1 MSQNTLAKPLPSQA
15 LLSFS
20 MTNIDR
26 LFPGF
31 TLGDFAALYGLPT
44 ILPLSLFLS
53 VKAQLPTQLGGLD
66 TNVAFIDGGNTF
78 KLCRVSRLAQLHQL
92 DPRQVLEGIFIS
104 RAFTAHQ
111 MTSLVFEKLEETVN
125 RFDSKLVI
133 ISDIAGLYLD
143 KDVPTAEAK
152 EVFTQLATY
161 LSKFTEEKQLITIA
175 TYLPHVHSKR
185 NTFLHAVTCGR
196 TNVVA
201 SIRPTKFGQELVLEK
216 HPILGL
222 GYAKFPLQ
230 NLTLNQF
237 MEK

>member
-1 MSQNTLAKPLPSQA
+1 LSQNTLAKPLSSQA

-78 KLCRVSRLAQLHQL
+78 KLYRVSRLAQLHQL

-125 RFDSKLVI
+125 RLDSKLVI

-143 KDVPTAEAK
+143 KDVPAAEAK
-152 EVFTQLATY
+152 EVYNQLTTY
-161 LSKFTEEKQLITIA
+161 LSKLAEEKQIIIIA
-175 TYLPHVHSKR
+175 TLLPHPYSRR
-185 NTFLHAVTCGR
+185 NTFMHAATCGR
-196 TNVVA
+196 ANVVA
-201 SIRPTKFGQELVLEK
+201 SIRPSQFGQEFVLEK
-216 HPILGL
+216 HPVLGL
-222 GYAKFPLQ
+222 GYARFPSP
-230 NLTLNQF
+230 NLTLNEF
-237 MEK
+237 MEN

>member
-1 MSQNTLAKPLPSQA
+1 LSQNTLAKPLSQT

-20 MTNIDR
+20 MSNIDR

-31 TLGDFAALYGLPT
+31 AVGDFAALYGLST

-78 KLCRVSRLAQLHQL
+78 KLYRVSRLAQTHQL
-92 DPRQVLEGIFIS
+92 DPRQVLERIFIS

-111 MTSLVFEKLEETVN
+111 MTSLIFEKLEEAVS
-125 RFDSKLVI
+125 RLDSKLVI

-152 EVFTQLATY
+152 EVYNQLTTY
-161 LSKFTEEKQLITIA
+161 LSKFAEEKQIIIIA
-175 TYLPHVHSKR
+175 TLLPHQYSRR
-185 NTFLHAVTCGR
+185 NTFMHAATCGR
-196 TNVVA
+196 ANVVA
-201 SIRPTKFGQELVLEK
+201 SIRPSRFGQEFVLEK
-216 HPILGL
+216 HPVLGL
-222 GYAKFPLQ
+222 GYALFPSQ
-230 NLTLNQF
+230 NLTLNEF
-237 MEK
+237 MEN